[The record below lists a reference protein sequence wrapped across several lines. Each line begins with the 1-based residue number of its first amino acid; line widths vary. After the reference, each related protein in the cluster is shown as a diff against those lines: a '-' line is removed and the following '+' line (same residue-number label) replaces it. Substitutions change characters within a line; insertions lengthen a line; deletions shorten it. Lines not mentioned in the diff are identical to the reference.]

1 MRVEAATWTLA
12 GQCVMTLLLPGL
24 LWMLLM
30 RVPGLARA
38 VRRVRQ
44 WQREHDVSDYCDSL
58 ETGGDDVERR

>member
-1 MRVEAATWTLA
+1 MDWTLA

-44 WQREHDVSDYCDSL
+44 WQHGRDVLALID
-58 ETGGDDVERR
+58 ETEGGDTR